1 LLFAKA
7 ILAVQQKPITFKEA
21 VGSAGSVYKG
31 NKSSPSEG
39 KKKKGKVSEHPVC
52 DSEFLNKVL
61 HALRQSGTKCKLLL
75 ERGDVSTLVSF
86 PMLITSAQEDGK
98 SS

>member
-1 LLFAKA
+1 MVLQAAF
-7 ILAVQQKPITFKEA
+7 IRET
-21 VGSAGSVYKG
+21 
-31 NKSSPSEG
+31 SPAPLKG

>member
-1 LLFAKA
+1 MV
-7 ILAVQQKPITFKEA
+7 LAVSQKPMTFKEA
-21 VGSAGSVYKG
+21 VGPAGSIYKG
-31 NKSSPSEG
+31 SKSSPS
-39 KKKKGKVSEHPVC
+39 KKKKKRVSEHPVC

-61 HALRQSGTKCKLLL
+61 HALRQSGTKCKLRL

-98 SS
+98 NS

>member
-1 LLFAKA
+1 MPSSRNQLLLRKP
-7 ILAVQQKPITFKEA
+7 LALQA
-21 VGSAGSVYKG
+21 VFIRET
-31 NKSSPSEG
+31 SPAPQRKK

-86 PMLITSAQEDGK
+86 PMLITSAREDGK

>member
-1 LLFAKA
+1 MVLQAAFIRETSPAPL
-7 ILAVQQKPITFKEA
+7 KE
-21 VGSAGSVYKG
+21 
-31 NKSSPSEG
+31 
-39 KKKKGKVSEHPVC
+39 KKKGKVSEHPVC

>member
-1 LLFAKA
+1 M

-21 VGSAGSVYKG
+21 AGSAGSVYKG
-31 NKSSPSEG
+31 NKSGPSEKKK

-86 PMLITSAQEDGK
+86 PMLITSAREDGK